1 MDLVRHIPSWMPGAG
16 FKRHALKTRKAVQ
29 EMINVPYE
37 MVKKAKVG
45 VPVLLHMPLH
55 SEHNLIS

>member
-1 MDLVRHIPSWMPGAG
+1 MPGAG

-45 VPVLLHMPLH
+45 VPVLLHTPLH
-55 SEHNLIS
+55 SEHNLNS